1 VVRKQRYGK
10 VVLVELLSYIVKDCL
25 KRLIH
30 TTGNYVKLM
39 YLSDNIHFFKF
50 ISGSGEDSSQFK
62 DDFSTISLTCSCF
75 YLSIYSKMESLPPS
89 KV

>member
-1 VVRKQRYGK
+1 MVPKQRYGK

-39 YLSDNIHFFKF
+39 YLSDNRHFFFKF
-50 ISGSGEDSSQFK
+50 ISGRGEDSSQFK
-62 DDFSTISLTCSCF
+62 DDFFTISLT
-75 YLSIYSKMESLPPS
+75 
-89 KV
+89 